1 MTPANDKNDRRNEQA
16 NDKVKQKATHAD
28 NAPRKGTEGVRSVSR
43 ALAILEA
50 MARNEEAL
58 GLVAISKL
66 VDLDPTTTHRLLQTM
81 QQHGFVAQSPIDGK
95 YALGIRV
102 FQIGNSVTHLTALR
116 QVARPFIQVL
126 MERTGETANLAI
138 KDGLEAAY
146 VEQVTGPHFLRT
158 FTEVGR
164 GIPLHAT
171 AVGKALL
178 IGANEAEL
186 KRLAAGGLA
195 RYTDKTATTRE
206 RLLAEID
213 KCKSQGYSVDD
224 EEFETGARCLG
235 APVVLPDGRVY
246 CAISVSGPVTRMTH
260 ERVQALIPVIIKSAA
275 EIAQALRVAG
285 PSFL

>member
-1 MTPANDKNDRRNEQA
+1 MTTIDGSPKNRAKEKR
-16 NDKVKQKATHAD
+16 
-28 NAPRKGTEGVRSVSR
+28 TEGVRSVSR

-50 MARNEEAL
+50 MARKEEAL

-81 QQHGFVAQSPIDGK
+81 QQHGFIAQSPTDGK

-116 QVARPFIQVL
+116 QVVRPFIQVL

-178 IGANEAEL
+178 IGAGDAEL
-186 KRLAAGGLA
+186 KRLAAGGLG
-195 RYTDKTATTRE
+195 RYTDKTVTKRE
-206 RLLAEID
+206 AFLTEIERCRD
-213 KCKSQGYSVDD
+213 QGYAVDD

-246 CAISVSGPVTRMTH
+246 CAVSVAGPVNRMTH
-260 ERVQALIPVIIKSAA
+260 ERVQSLVPVVIKSAA

-285 PSFL
+285 PTFM